1 MTTIW
6 HAVVGY
12 FFLLLIVRVLR
23 RRPGAQMTLFDFV
36 FIFLTGGII
45 ILSTA
50 GRDHSV
56 INGVCAAA
64 TIGMLHRL
72 MAFLKTKYPKFGAIV
87 DGTPL
92 LLVRNGEWQNEVMEH
107 MWVDDADV
115 MAAARA
121 AGVKTLEQIKYAV
134 LERNGGISVFP
145 KEP

>member
-12 FFLLLIVRVLR
+12 FFLLLIVRILG

-45 ILSTA
+45 ILTTV
-50 GRDHSV
+50 GKDHSV

-72 MAFLKTKYPKFGAIV
+72 MSYMKMFFPKLGAIV

-92 LLVRNGEWQNEVMEH
+92 VLIRNGQWIPEVMQH

-115 MAAARA
+115 MAAARTKGIKA
-121 AGVKTLEQIKYAV
+121 LDDIKYAV
-134 LERNGGISVFP
+134 LERNGAISVFP
-145 KEP
+145 KDG